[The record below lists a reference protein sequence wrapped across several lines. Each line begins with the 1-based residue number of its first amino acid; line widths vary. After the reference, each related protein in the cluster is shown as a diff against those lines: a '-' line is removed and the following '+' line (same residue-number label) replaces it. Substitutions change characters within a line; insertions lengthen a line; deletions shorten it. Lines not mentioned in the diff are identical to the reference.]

1 MKDIKKGNENEN
13 QKISLIFYSEEDG
26 KRTLVDKWSIEIGKK
41 YTIGRSKKKVDISIQ
56 DITIS
61 RIQAEF
67 IFYDK
72 DKIMI
77 KDFDSS
83 NGTYINKDRILPKK
97 ERYFSIKDIISIG
110 DEKNELIFE
119 IKENKK
125 EEQKKYIRD
134 IRDDFDKKENKKKE
148 EKENKK
154 NNYFKNDKLNK
165 EKKEEEK
172 KNISKSN
179 SNNSSYDKYSKDKD
193 SKEDKYINKYDK
205 YNIKD
210 KYNRDRDYKYNKN
223 KDYKYDRDK
232 DYKKYNNRIDK
243 YKTNYAKR
251 SRSRSRSRKDSYNKN
266 LSVSKEHKNYS
277 KTRNQYK
284 RNRYLSKSYSKGI
297 KNYREKSKEKEK
309 KEDEID
315 KKNKYKNISS
325 YIIKKDN
332 NQEEEIERENDKRQI
347 ELYNEYLKIKRE
359 REENSKKINLPSL
372 LPLLV
377 SREKEK
383 DSDDEEEEEEEE
395 EEKRERYK
403 RRVFNRPPPLIR
415 KRIIFRGRNFIGMK
429 RRGGYI
435 PPRFRGRRNKSFY

>member
-1 MKDIKKGNENEN
+1 MKDIKNGNEN
-13 QKISLIFYSEEDG
+13 QKVSLIFYSEEDG
-26 KRTLVDKWSIEIGKK
+26 KRTLVDKWNIEIGKK

-172 KNISKSN
+172 KIYQNQTLIILLMINI
-179 SNNSSYDKYSKDKD
+179 
-193 SKEDKYINKYDK
+193 
-205 YNIKD
+205 
-210 KYNRDRDYKYNKN
+210 
-223 KDYKYDRDK
+223 
-232 DYKKYNNRIDK
+232 
-243 YKTNYAKR
+243 
-251 SRSRSRSRKDSYNKN
+251 
-266 LSVSKEHKNYS
+266 
-277 KTRNQYK
+277 Q
-284 RNRYLSKSYSKGI
+284 
-297 KNYREKSKEKEK
+297 
-309 KEDEID
+309 
-315 KKNKYKNISS
+315 
-325 YIIKKDN
+325 
-332 NQEEEIERENDKRQI
+332 
-347 ELYNEYLKIKRE
+347 KIKIL
-359 REENSKKINLPSL
+359 KKIN
-372 LPLLV
+372 
-377 SREKEK
+377 
-383 DSDDEEEEEEEE
+383 
-395 EEKRERYK
+395 
-403 RRVFNRPPPLIR
+403 
-415 KRIIFRGRNFIGMK
+415 M
-429 RRGGYI
+429 
-435 PPRFRGRRNKSFY
+435 